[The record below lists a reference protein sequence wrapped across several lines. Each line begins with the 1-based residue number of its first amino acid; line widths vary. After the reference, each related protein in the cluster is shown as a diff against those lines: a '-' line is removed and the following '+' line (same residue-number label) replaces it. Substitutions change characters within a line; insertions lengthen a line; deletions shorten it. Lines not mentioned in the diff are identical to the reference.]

1 VMSVIVDVI
10 VNRRSQ
16 RKYEEFQSSLA
27 QAWIVLEE
35 IRRVL
40 GTLNPAALPS
50 GYRYWSHEELLALQ
64 SRAEKSLDT
73 LEKKAHRYKA
83 DLISREWRL

>member
-1 VMSVIVDVI
+1 MSVILDVVI
-10 VNRRSQ
+10 NRRSQ
-16 RKYEEFQSSLA
+16 RKYEEFQSALS

-35 IRRVL
+35 IRRVIEKL
-40 GTLNPAALPS
+40 DPNKMPR
-50 GYRYWSHEELLALQ
+50 GYRAWSHEELLGLQ

-73 LEKKAHRYKA
+73 LEKKSQRYKA